1 MLNHEQEL
9 RFCKARRGAIAR
21 EFPRL
26 NPEQQ
31 KAALATEGPLLL
43 LAGAGSGKT
52 TVLVTRLGYMLCCK
66 GVRPEQVLTV
76 TYTVA
81 VSSVRPESYEVVRR
95 FVDKA
100 AGEKDRLMTGT
111 QLLDGYVV
119 DCVAVPHI
127 TYVTTDDNEIKVV
140 PSSGEDTRLDLTF
153 TIEAVV
159 TNTITNAVGSQEVR
173 VGNSQYVKTAH
184 FDFYGSIVDATWS
197 YE

>member
-1 MLNHEQEL
+1 MKVIDEKGRLFGKLNVIDL
-9 RFCKARRGAIAR
+9 LALLLTAAVAVFLVMKLAK
-21 EFPRL
+21 
-26 NPEQQ
+26 
-31 KAALATEGPLLL
+31 KAAPGPN
-43 LAGAGSGKT
+43 AGNGEP
-52 TVLVTRLGYMLCCK
+52 V
-66 GVRPEQVLTV
+66 TV

-127 TYVTTDDNEIKVV
+127 TYITTDDNEIKVV
-140 PSSGEDTRLDLTF
+140 QSSGEDTRLDLTF